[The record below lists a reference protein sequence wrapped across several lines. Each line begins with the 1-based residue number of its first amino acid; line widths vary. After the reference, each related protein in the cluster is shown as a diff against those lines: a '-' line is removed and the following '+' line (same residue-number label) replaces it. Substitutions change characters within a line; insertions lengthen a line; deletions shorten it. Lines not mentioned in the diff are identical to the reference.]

1 MEKTLINVFAT
12 DLDGTLLNEEYGIDT
27 YIENCLDFILQ
38 NNKEL
43 VVVTGRILN
52 GVYGLTYFNAHPIY
66 IIAMNGALVLDKN
79 KNIIYKK
86 TIGKD
91 EIRDIYQH
99 FKYIEYVSENKVYMS
114 ISKDEYIEYYGLWSI
129 WKKRMKDAN
138 HLKYHLSQYVF
149 NASLEM
155 ILNEDILKINELELD
170 DDMYEIMLKYV
181 EKYSLLKNAPFTNH
195 VIELTN
201 KAISKKDCLQYLCKV
216 NRWNEDEVAVFGDG
230 GNDIEMLSYFNNS
243 FAPENAIDS
252 VKQVA
257 HKIVPSNAEY
267 GVINEIIKLTA

>member
-43 VVVTGRILN
+43 VVVTGRTLN

-99 FKYIEYVSENKVYMS
+99 FKYIEYVSENKV
-114 ISKDEYIEYYGLWSI
+114 I
-129 WKKRMKDAN
+129 
-138 HLKYHLSQYVF
+138 
-149 NASLEM
+149 
-155 ILNEDILKINELELD
+155 
-170 DDMYEIMLKYV
+170 
-181 EKYSLLKNAPFTNH
+181 
-195 VIELTN
+195 
-201 KAISKKDCLQYLCKV
+201 CLYQKM
-216 NRWNEDEVAVFGDG
+216 N
-230 GNDIEMLSYFNNS
+230 I
-243 FAPENAIDS
+243 
-252 VKQVA
+252 
-257 HKIVPSNAEY
+257 
-267 GVINEIIKLTA
+267 